1 MAKFRLQRILFW
13 FSQSNYKKYLTR
25 NKYFAFMN
33 NLNLSLQVY
42 KFRANWLINK
52 KFITTYNTNMD
63 TLLHVTVNTCAFV
76 LKIYITF

>member
-1 MAKFRLQRILFW
+1 
-13 FSQSNYKKYLTR
+13 
-25 NKYFAFMN
+25 MN

-42 KFRANWLINK
+42 KFRANWLLNK
-52 KFITTYNTNMD
+52 KFITMYNTNMD